1 VDPLLL
7 ALFGVALVA
16 GAILLL
22 RLDAFLAL
30 ILAALVVGAL
40 TPRSTIEQQ
49 VLARGADASEAAR
62 LADQPTG
69 ERVARAFGATAGNI
83 GILIAMAAVIG
94 RCLLESGAADRVVR
108 TALRLVGV
116 RLAPI
121 GFSASGFL
129 LSIPVFF
136 DTVFYLMIPL
146 GKAMAL
152 RSGARYGLY
161 VMAIAGGGAIA
172 HSLVP
177 PTPGPLFVATA
188 LGVDVGQMMLVGGAL
203 GLIATV
209 SGWAYAYAIDRRW
222 PVPLRETPDMSLAD
236 LRTLADRD
244 LASLP
249 PLWAALL
256 PIVLPVL
263 LIGGNAVVGTW
274 TVVAPGETYEVARR
288 WLAAVGDKQVAL
300 TIAAAIALALLV
312 RAGGRT
318 AIATSVPRALMGA
331 GTIILVTSAGGAF
344 GSILQQTGVGD
355 QLRDFAGA
363 SQIGILPLAFLAT
376 ALVRTAQG
384 SATVAMITVV
394 GMVGGLAAPET
405 LGCAPVY
412 LAAAIGFGSKPF
424 AWMNDSGFWVVS
436 RMSGMTTAETLRNFS
451 TMISLMGL
459 TGILTTMA
467 AAALFPLL

>member
-7 ALFGVALVA
+7 ALLGVALVA
-16 GAILLL
+16 GSILVL
-22 RLDAFLAL
+22 RLEAFLAL
-30 ILAALVVGAL
+30 IFAALVVGAL
-40 TPRSTIEQQ
+40 TPRETIAQQ
-49 VLARGADASEAAR
+49 AIARGVPAAEAAR
-62 LADQPTG
+62 TADLPTG
-69 ERVARAFGATAGNI
+69 ERVARAFGTTAGNI

-94 RCLLESGAADRVVR
+94 RGLLESGAADRVVR
-108 TALRLVGV
+108 SALRVVGT
-116 RLAPI
+116 RFAPV

-188 LGVDVGQMMLVGGAL
+188 LNVDVGQMIGVGIAL
-203 GLIATV
+203 GLVATV
-209 SGWAYAYAIDRRW
+209 FGWGYAYAVDRRW
-222 PVPLRETPDMSLAD
+222 PVPLRETPDMPLAD
-236 LRTLADRD
+236 LQALANRD

-249 PLWAALL
+249 PLWASVL
-256 PIVLPVL
+256 PIVLPVI
-263 LIGGNAVVGTW
+263 LIGGNAIVSTW
-274 TVVAPGETYEVARR
+274 APAAGGAGDIARA
-288 WLAAVGDKQVAL
+288 WLVAVGDKNVAL
-300 TIAAAIALALLV
+300 TIAAALALTLLV
-312 RAGGRT
+312 RAGGRE
-318 AIATSVPRALMGA
+318 ALVTSVPRALMGA

-344 GSILQQTGVGD
+344 GAILQQSGVGE
-355 QLRDFAGA
+355 QLRTLA
-363 SQIGILPLAFLAT
+363 SGSQLGILPLAFLAT

-394 GMVGGLAAPET
+394 GMVSSLATPEA
-405 LGCAPVY
+405 LGFAPVY

-424 AWMNDSGFWVVS
+424 SWMNDSGFWVVS
-436 RMSGMTTAETLRNFS
+436 RLSGMTPGETLRNFS
-451 TMISLMGL
+451 TQITFMGVV
-459 TGILTTMA
+459 GILATMLA
-467 AAALFPLL
+467 ARLFPLL